1 MDTDLRNRSWLELV
15 ELAAEGDTEAQYWVG
30 YAYYLGEGVE
40 DDDEEAVRWFRMA
53 AEQDHTS
60 AQYYLGHAYLNGLGV
75 EEDHEEALKWFRKA
89 AEQGNVHAQYSLGR
103 MYIDVAHENVL
114 AHMWFNLATSGGDQA
129 AKKARDELTKRL
141 TPEQIAE
148 AQKLA
153 REWLEEHE

>member
-15 ELAAEGDTEAQYWVG
+15 ELAAEGDAEAQYWVG
-30 YAYYLGEGVE
+30 YA
-40 DDDEEAVRWFRMA
+40 
-53 AEQDHTS
+53 
-60 AQYYLGHAYLNGLGV
+60 YYLGHAYLNGLGV
-75 EEDHEEALKWFRKA
+75 EEDHEEALEWFRKA

-141 TPEQIAE
+141 APEQIAE